1 MPLPYNREVL
11 KLTTW
16 ARGPP
21 KRGSPDPQDHPPP
34 SWIRPWI
41 LTLRS
46 GKRVPNNRK
55 RPKEENAILPLCC
68 SPPLL
73 LVAVP
78 HDTHTDS
85 RTVGHWGSRPPPP
98 PLLPTTT
105 LISCWARS
113 EMQLT
118 SCQARSREGMPGS
131 VSLKE
136 FRGPIVT
143 RWDCGCWGTIG
154 GMRVW
159 N

>member
-1 MPLPYNREVL
+1 MTVRQGG

-41 LTLRS
+41 FTLRS

-78 HDTHTDS
+78 HDTHTQ
-85 RTVGHWGSRPPPP
+85 TVVRWATGAVGRPRPLSSPPPP
-98 PLLPTTT
+98 
-105 LISCWARS
+105 SSAAGHVRKCS
-113 EMQLT
+113 
-118 SCQARSREGMPGS
+118 SQAAKHVRG
-131 VSLKE
+131 KE
-136 FRGPIVT
+136 CPAQYL
-143 RWDCGCWGTIG
+143 
-154 GMRVW
+154 
-159 N
+159 